1 MFYEAVSS
9 PVPWPV
15 LDILLALPVYALI
28 LFRISGLMLTAPI
41 YGSRVMPVHIR
52 VAIALVVAA
61 VVFPIV
67 VPQAP
72 SNLSLT
78 AAIVGGIGE
87 MMIGATIGLGLTL
100 LLLGAEVAGLIV
112 GRQAGVALANVYD
125 PIQNQDVSVVGQV
138 YSITLI
144 VLFLLVGG
152 HRATMAALLDT
163 FKVIPL
169 LSFGANETVLVL
181 LVEMLAA
188 AFMLGIRL
196 AGPVLIALFMLG
208 ISLAFLSRTMPQLNI
223 LTVGFS
229 LRLLVGLAIA
239 GVALAAC
246 EGVMLDAIWDGVAMV
261 RAAFGLD
268 PTRTR
273 LVS

>member
-1 MFYEAVSS
+1 M
-9 PVPWPV
+9 PWPL
-15 LDILLALPVYALI
+15 LDILLALPVFALV
-28 LFRISGLMLTAPI
+28 LFRITGLMLTAPV
-41 YGSRVMPVHIR
+41 YGSGVMPVQIR
-52 VAIALVVAA
+52 AAVAIVVAA
-61 VVFPIV
+61 VAFPLV
-67 VPQAP
+67 RQQAP
-72 SNLSLT
+72 QDLSLS

-87 MMIGATIGLGLTL
+87 MMIGAAIGLGLTL
-100 LLLGAEVAGLIV
+100 LLMGAEVAGLIV

-125 PIQNQDVSVVGQV
+125 PVQNQDVSVVGQV

-163 FKVIPL
+163 FRVIPL
-169 LSFGANETVLVL
+169 LSFGADETVVVL
-181 LVEMLAA
+181 MVEMLAA
-188 AFMLGIRL
+188 AFILGIRL

-208 ISLAFLSRTMPQLNI
+208 TSLAFLSRTMPQLNI
-223 LTVGFS
+223 LTVGFP

-246 EGVMLDAIWDGVAMV
+246 EGVLLDAIWDGVEMV
-261 RAAFGLD
+261 RATFGLD
-268 PTRTR
+268 PAATR